1 MGFIKGRSF
10 IVGMA
15 VCSVAVSTVGC
26 GAVPGTS
33 LETIP
38 EDSVGLVINLYGNK
52 DEVGAV
58 NGKQIPP
65 GQRVWFNGYTQVV
78 RWLPIRQ
85 QQYPFTKNPAEG
97 SSSNEEICFAV
108 EGSEVCVDVA
118 PTFAFRR
125 EYVGKFFVTYGLIGS
140 EQFIS
145 SQFKNGL
152 RHCLSQEAA
161 KMSVANK
168 DQKSN
173 MLVEI
178 RRNPV
183 KLLDQ
188 ARSCLSGKFPFTEI
202 SALELLGKPRLANKQ
217 LEDAIETQLLEVQES
232 LKAQATADKEVAM
245 AKAKTAKAQGDADAA
260 RILTSS
266 ASYLALE
273 RLKIDQIKWNKWNG
287 VLPGAGTNIQSQNTQ
302 VPAKAN

>member
-1 MGFIKGRSF
+1 MA
-10 IVGMA
+10 IV
-15 VCSVAVSTVGC
+15 SVAVSTVGC
-26 GAVPGTS
+26 GVIPNTS
-33 LETIP
+33 RETIP
-38 EDSVGLVINLYGNK
+38 EDSVGLVINLYGTK
-52 DEVGAV
+52 DQVGAE
-58 NGKQIPP
+58 NAQQIPP
-65 GQRVWFNGYTQVV
+65 GQRVWYNGYSQTV
-78 RWLPIRQ
+78 RSLPIRQ

-97 SSSNEEICFAV
+97 SNSNEEICFAV

-118 PTFAFRR
+118 PTFAFKR
-125 EYVGKFFVTYGLIGS
+125 EFVGRFFVTYGLISS

-145 SQFKNGL
+145 GQFKNGL

-161 KMSVANK
+161 KMSVANTNE
-168 DQKSN
+168 KSN

-188 ARSCLSGKFPFTEI
+188 AKSCLSAKFPFAEV

-217 LEDAIETQLLEVQES
+217 LEEAIETQLLEVQEA
-232 LKAQATADKEVAM
+232 LKAQATADKEVAL
-245 AKAKTAKAQGDADAA
+245 AKSKTAKAQGDADAA

-266 ASYLALE
+266 ASYLELQRLE
-273 RLKIDQIKWNKWNG
+273 IERAKWTVKWNG

-302 VPAKAN
+302 VPSKGN